1 MILVKHILEPAR
13 KRLAVLSLEASIFE
27 VAQILANQDTHTPLV
42 VVCDSDGIAVG
53 VISSGHVL
61 DALATAGVDA
71 VGFNA
76 GAIMTKPLLTC
87 HVDEYLQQVW
97 AVMTSRTLQC
107 APILDDG
114 GRAQGVLHARDVAIA
129 LIDEV
134 NYEEVL
140 LRDYVMGVGYQ

>member
-1 MILVKHILEPAR
+1 MILVKHLLDTAQ
-13 KRLAVLSLEASIFE
+13 KRLAVLSVEASLFD
-27 VAQILANQDTHTPLV
+27 AARILTNRDTPLV
-42 VVCDSDGIAVG
+42 VVCDSDGIAAG

-61 DALATAGVDA
+61 NVLATAGVDA

-107 APILDDG
+107 APILDDD
-114 GRAQGVLHARDVAIA
+114 GRAQGVLHARDVALA